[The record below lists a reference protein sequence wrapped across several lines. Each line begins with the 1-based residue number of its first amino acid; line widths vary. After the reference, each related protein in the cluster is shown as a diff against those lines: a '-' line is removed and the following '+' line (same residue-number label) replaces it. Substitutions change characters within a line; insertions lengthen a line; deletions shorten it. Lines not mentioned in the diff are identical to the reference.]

1 MGAVEVSPPD
11 LANAR
16 RTPVDVPAGY
26 SQPVR
31 RVGVDEVLVD
41 AGAVEV
47 RPPYRAVTRAV
58 FRARRRIAQ

>member
-1 MGAVEVSPPD
+1 
-11 LANAR
+11 
-16 RTPVDVPAGY
+16 
-26 SQPVR
+26 
-31 RVGVDEVLVD
+31 VDEVLVD